1 MARLVTIL
9 AMALSFL
16 LGILLM
22 LLAPLSVT
30 QNTTDLPIGKASNES
45 VTGSQVDGDYLLGV
59 GKADITG

>member
-9 AMALSFL
+9 AMALSFALGL
-16 LGILLM
+16 LFL
-22 LLAPLSVT
+22 LLAPLSVS
-30 QNTTDLPIGKASNES
+30 QNTTSIPLGKASNES